1 MAYINTILG
10 GMMIDATFEMLLLVS
25 GVGCFVAAGYL
36 WRRAWGA
43 VRRAVGT
50 ATTDTVAINT
60 IAPET
65 DIVAVEGTAVPSS
78 TTNLETEILAAPFS
92 GTDCLAYTYSV
103 QEKKELSNSDLPRS
117 ADSAWVIRDQGR
129 DAVTFAVDDGTDQ
142 ILVQPD
148 GAELQF
154 EADTYEHFPW
164 RTLPDPIE
172 GYLESSPAVERQDAV
187 LTSIPLVGHLVTW
200 LTWTDRRFVEK
211 RLEPQDEVYIQGALR
226 PDSQTAF
233 GDDRVAITE
242 PRRGASLVISDTG
255 TQGTQW
261 RVSKTVLYFGG
272 YGLVVFLTG
281 VFFVGLFLDNIGVTV
296 F

>member
-1 MAYINTILG
+1 
-10 GMMIDATFEMLLLVS
+10 MIDATFEMLLLVS

-36 WRRAWGA
+36 WHRACGA
-43 VRRAVGT
+43 VRRAVDT

-60 IAPET
+60 ATPGT

-78 TTNLETEILAAPFS
+78 TNPETEMLAAPFS

-103 QEKKELSNSDLPRS
+103 QEEKELSNSDLPRS
-117 ADSAWVIRDQGR
+117 ADGAWAIRDRGR
-129 DAVTFAVDDGTDQ
+129 DAVTFAIDDGTGR
-142 ILVQPD
+142 LRVRPD

-172 GYLESSPAVERQDAV
+172 GHLESSPTVERQDDV
-187 LTSIPLVGHLVTW
+187 PTSVPLVGHLVTW

-211 RLEPQDEVYIQGALR
+211 RLEPQDEVYVQGAIRL
-226 PDSQTAF
+226 DSQVAF
-233 GDDRVAITE
+233 GDDRMVITE
-242 PRRGASLVISDTG
+242 LKSGGSLVISDAG
-255 TQGTQW
+255 MQGTQW
-261 RVSKTVLYFGG
+261 RISKTVLYYSG
-272 YGLVVFLTG
+272 YGLAVFLTG
-281 VFFVGLFLDNIGVTV
+281 MCFVGLFLDSIGITV

>member
-1 MAYINTILG
+1 MR
-10 GMMIDATFEMLLLVS
+10 DATFEMLLLVS

-78 TTNLETEILAAPFS
+78 TTNPEAEMLAAPFS

-117 ADSAWVIRDQGR
+117 ADGAWVIRDQGR
-129 DAVTFAVDDGTDQ
+129 DAVTFAVDDGTGQ
-142 ILVQPD
+142 LRVRPD

-164 RTLPDPIE
+164 RTLPDPI
-172 GYLESSPAVERQDAV
+172 
-187 LTSIPLVGHLVTW
+187 
-200 LTWTDRRFVEK
+200 K
-211 RLEPQDEVYIQGALR
+211 
-226 PDSQTAF
+226 
-233 GDDRVAITE
+233 
-242 PRRGASLVISDTG
+242 
-255 TQGTQW
+255 
-261 RVSKTVLYFGG
+261 
-272 YGLVVFLTG
+272 
-281 VFFVGLFLDNIGVTV
+281 
-296 F
+296 